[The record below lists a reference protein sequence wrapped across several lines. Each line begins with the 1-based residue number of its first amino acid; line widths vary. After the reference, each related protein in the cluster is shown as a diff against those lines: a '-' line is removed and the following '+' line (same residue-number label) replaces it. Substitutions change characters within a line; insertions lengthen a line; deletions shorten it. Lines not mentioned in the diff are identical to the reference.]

1 MDIKING
8 YMKLNG
14 LYVQLVSLKDDY
26 TISTVKLTSDKDTAR
41 YFSSLIL
48 GDKQKVELLE
58 SLGAEYFDLDELD
71 REEAEGVD
79 DGLPTLY
86 NEDEHV
92 YKYQLNDEGTIKY
105 IQSVVV
111 EYVHIGQ
118 YGEREDK
125 HDEFF
130 IPSGGEVKIQSFVTT
145 DDIDKAMTIS
155 SKHPEDC
162 EYAGGLF
169 TDVDVRE
176 ALKEH
181 EEIEEF
187 MHSKGVKHFVDRVEF
202 SNQDFGGAATGAF
215 LHYLMDYSTPKGDSN
230 GLCED

>member
-1 MDIKING
+1 MDIKVNG

-71 REEAEGVD
+71 REETESVD
-79 DGLPTLY
+79 DSSPTLDD
-86 NEDEHV
+86 EDENF
-92 YKYQLNDEGTIKY
+92 YKYQINDEGTIRY

-130 IPSGGEVKIQSFVTT
+130 IPSGDEITIQSFVTT
-145 DDIDKAMTIS
+145 NDIDKAMAIS
-155 SKHPEDC
+155 STRSEVY
-162 EYAGGLF
+162 EYENGLF

-187 MHSKGVKHFVDRVEF
+187 MHLGDIKRFVDRVEI
-202 SNQDFGGAATGAF
+202 SNQDFGGVVTGAAK
-215 LHYLMDYSTPKGDSN
+215 HYLMDYSTPKGGESN
-230 GLCED
+230 K